1 MKLIFALSIISV
13 TFFSCAQNTRTI
25 GFYNVENLFDTID
38 GPNDDKDFLPNAD
51 SEWNAKKYADKI
63 MHINQVIDS
72 MGSPIILGICE
83 IENKAVVED
92 LLKASPSRSNYG
104 IVHYE
109 SPDDRGIDVALAF
122 DPTVLTVINSG
133 IIRFNLEN
141 PNHPH
146 TRDILWTKFTTKS
159 DTIFAIVNHWPS
171 RSGGQ
176 VESEPNRI
184 NAAAHAGSFIDSLM
198 KASPKSKIV
207 FMGDL
212 NDYPNDMAPKLI
224 AERLQPMITKSSGKF
239 GGSYNYRGEWDVLD
253 HIMISSNFTKGKAV
267 KVVKNSGRILS
278 SDFIIT
284 EYKGDLVPK
293 RNYAG
298 SKYLD
303 GYSDH
308 LPVTIEVEIGK

>member
-1 MKLIFALSIISV
+1 MKIIILLSFICFASALN
-13 TFFSCAQNTRTI
+13 AQTSRTV

-38 GPNDDKDFLPNAD
+38 GPNDDKDFLPSAESQWD
-51 SEWNAKKYADKI
+51 SKKYLDKI
-63 MHINQVIDS
+63 NKMNQVIDS
-72 MGSPIILGICE
+72 MGNPIILGLCE
-83 IENKAVVED
+83 IENKSVVED
-92 LLKASPSRSNYG
+92 IINASPSRSHYG

-109 SPDDRGIDVALAF
+109 SPDDRGIDVALAY
-122 DPTVLTVINSG
+122 DPTILKEISSG
-133 IIRFNLEN
+133 TIRFNLHN

-146 TRDILWTKFTTKS
+146 TRDILWAKFTFGK
-159 DTIFAIVNHWPS
+159 DTVVALVNHWPS

-184 NAAAHAGSFIDSLM
+184 NAAAHAGHFLDSLM

-212 NDYPNDMAPKLI
+212 NDYPDNMAPKLI
-224 AERLQPMITKSSGKF
+224 GERLNPMITKSSGKF

-253 HIMISSNFTKGKAV
+253 HIYISSNFSKGKGI
-267 KVVKNSGRILS
+267 KVLKNSGKILS
-278 SDFIIT
+278 PDFIIT

-308 LPVTIEVEIGK
+308 LPVTIGVVMK